1 MKKFVIFY
9 CTSRCYDSVVVD
21 AESLKDA
28 FVTAMA
34 FSRVHAVDVVGVF
47 LESALLAN
55 YPYDL

>member
-21 AESLKDA
+21 AESLEDA
-28 FVTAMA
+28 FDTATA
-34 FSRVHAVDVVGVF
+34 FSRVHAVDVVGIF

-55 YPYDL
+55 YPHDL

>member
-21 AESLKDA
+21 AESLEDA
-28 FVTAMA
+28 FDTATA
-34 FSRVHAVDVVGVF
+34 FSRVHAVDVVGIF

-55 YPYDL
+55 